1 MSRKPSSFPSAATAR
16 ASGFPVIRC
25 RFIEVVRTL
34 IALAAVYLTGA
45 AVAQIPAGSGTE
57 RLNTQMHDVPRP
69 STQAST
75 ALPNLNCSLIVP
87 ENPLSAA
94 GLATPYELTA
104 TDPLLGP
111 CHEADATQSAFVQA
125 AILDPATG
133 AIAIYSPLVIDKG
146 TRPALPPVLPTLPR
160 NAVVAIWFG
169 YNGENL
175 TLKPAAVGAL
185 LEGRCVNGARSSV
198 FGQFAYC
205 NAPAFFKAANVAV
218 ASGQLQVPPLGTA
231 TDGRTC
237 PTVRDFFVVDQD
249 QSDNLPTSYLAT
261 SDGRTAQRTQKNLA
275 ALAGATPLGN
285 PSDNRLLDLFVDPAL
300 ECSAWTAPDLTDPG
314 QTTPALALNELQA
327 RAEQPTP
334 VALIPGGDPMT
345 LLLGNED
352 RFKVNEYR
360 VGVDQPRAFSDYH
373 IDTARYCRQLLRM
386 APRRLLHNNA
396 SLSAFRSPDPAT
408 ANSLYTFMVQRF
420 VATYQILDCASL
432 TGQSDPVSFQT
443 DSSGIVISAT
453 VDTTALESSIRKL
466 VPFKAEDNFVDSH
479 AASQRTIE

>member
-1 MSRKPSSFPSAATAR
+1 MSRKLLSAPSATTHQ
-16 ASGFPVIRC
+16 ASAFPTIRC

-34 IALAAVYLTGA
+34 IALAALHLAGT
-45 AVAQIPAGSGTE
+45 AVAQIAGASGAE
-57 RLNTQMHDVPRP
+57 RLNTQMHDAPRP
-69 STQAST
+69 SAQAST

-111 CHEADATQSAFVQA
+111 CHEADAAQSAFVQA
-125 AILDPATG
+125 AIFDPATG
-133 AIAIYSPLVIDKG
+133 AIAVYGPLVIDKG
-146 TRPALPPVLPTLPR
+146 TRPAIPPVVPTLPR

-175 TLKPAAVGAL
+175 TLRPAVSGAL
-185 LEGRCVNGARSSV
+185 LEGGCVNGTRSSV

-205 NAPAFFKAANVAV
+205 NAPAFFKAANAAV
-218 ASGQLQVPPLGTA
+218 ASGQLKVPPLGAA

-275 ALAGATPLGN
+275 ALADAAPLGN

-300 ECSAWTAPDLTDPG
+300 GCSPWTAPDLTDPG
-314 QTTPALALNELQA
+314 QRTPALALNELQA
-327 RAEQPTP
+327 RAAQPTP

-345 LLLGNED
+345 LLFGNAD
-352 RFKVNEYR
+352 RLKVNEYR
-360 VGVDQPRAFSDYH
+360 RGVDQPTAFSDYH
-373 IDTARYCRQLLRM
+373 IDTARYCRQLLRT
-386 APRRLLHNNA
+386 APRRLLSNKA
-396 SLSAFRSPDPAT
+396 SLSAFRSPDTTT
-408 ANSLYTFMVQRF
+408 ADSLYTFMVQRF
-420 VATYQILDCASL
+420 VASYQILDCASL
-432 TGQSDPVSFQT
+432 TGQPDPVSFQT
-443 DSSGIVISAT
+443 DSSGIVTSVT
-453 VDTTALESSIRKL
+453 VDTAALERSIWKL
-466 VPFKAEDNFVDSH
+466 APFKAEDDFADSH
-479 AASQRTIE
+479 AASQRTSE